1 VVILDELFTLSK
13 VNRDVAPS
21 IGDLLV
27 VGVNDS
33 GCPKCGSPQFI
44 GLPAT
49 ARAGNEAVLICNNC
63 LHVLN
68 LHDSSTQVQFAVEDR
83 INLIIKLDGPIAASQ
98 RMASLFATSNS
109 ERPQRSTHQV
119 DAPASLVP
127 SSETKGDEA
136 PEGFRTVSWIR
147 EYEAKLILSSYT
159 NQRGYTLKS
168 DDDSPIFETEFYPTD
183 SPEAK
188 KFRAQVL
195 AVRIRKSGR
204 RNVGWIRREE
214 AQAVLDSYG
223 AKDDVEFRHT
233 QFGRGGLV
241 QYFPAESPLVSKYRS
256 QTRLLR
262 RR

>member
-1 VVILDELFTLSK
+1 MVILDELFTLSK
-13 VNRDVAPS
+13 VYRDVAPS
-21 IGDLLV
+21 VGDLLV

-49 ARAGNEAVLICNNC
+49 ARAGNEAVLVCNDC
-63 LHVLN
+63 LNVLH

-83 INLIIKLDGPIAASQ
+83 INLIIKVDGPIAASQ
-98 RMASLFATSNS
+98 RMASLLTMRNS
-109 ERPQRSTHQV
+109 ESPLTSTHQA
-119 DAPASLVP
+119 DASASLGP
-127 SSETKGDEA
+127 STATNSEEA
-136 PEGFRTVSWIR
+136 PDGFRTVSWIR
-147 EYEAKLILSSYT
+147 DYEAELILSSYT
-159 NQRGYTLKS
+159 NQRGYVLKS
-168 DDDSPIFETEFYPTD
+168 DDENPIFETEFYPSD
-183 SPEAK
+183 SPEAL

-214 AQAVLDSYG
+214 AQAVLDSYV